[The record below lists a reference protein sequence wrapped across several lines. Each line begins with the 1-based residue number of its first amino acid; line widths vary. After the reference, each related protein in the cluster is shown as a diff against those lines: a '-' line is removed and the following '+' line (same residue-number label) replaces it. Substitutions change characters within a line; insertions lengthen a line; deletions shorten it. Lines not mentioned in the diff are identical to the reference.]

1 MPTYRFS
8 ISGNA
13 YVSGYV
19 EVDADSQEEAH
30 EMIDNGTWDEED
42 IDIDCI
48 DCLDE
53 IQFSEIVDGDEEDEE
68 EESEE

>member
-8 ISGNA
+8 ISGEA

-30 EMIDNGTWDEED
+30 EMIDNGNWDEED

-53 IQFSEIVDGDEEDEE
+53 IQFSEIVDGDEDED

>member
-13 YVSGYV
+13 YVSGFV

-30 EMIDNGTWDEED
+30 EMIDDGTWDEED
-42 IDIDCI
+42 LEIDCI
-48 DCLDE
+48 DTLDE
-53 IQFSEIVDGDEEDEE
+53 IQFSEIVDGDEEDEDE
-68 EESEE
+68 